1 MGSSLDG
8 QVAVITGAGRGLG
21 RAHAERFAAEG
32 ARVVVNDLDADAA
45 AETVEAISD
54 AGGDVVACT
63 GDCADWEV
71 GRAIVARAVET
82 YGRLDTLVNNAGAL
96 RDRALSQM
104 DADDWDEMV
113 RVHLRGHFVPTR
125 WAASHWRER
134 SKTGEAV
141 AASVVHTS
149 STSGLVGNPGQA
161 NYGSAKAGIAGF
173 SLIVAQELG
182 RYGVRSNCV
191 VPAARTRLTEAV
203 PGLGDMVAPPPDDRF
218 DLWDPAN
225 ASPLVA
231 YLATPACPFTAGTF
245 FVQGGSVRLFEPW
258 RLGDGVEREGQWTVD
273 ELAAAL
279 APLAER

>member
-45 AETVEAISD
+45 VETVAAITD
-54 AGGDVVACT
+54 AGGDAVACA

-71 GRAIVARAVET
+71 GQAIVACAVET
-82 YGRLDTLVNNAGAL
+82 FGRLDTLVNNAGAL

-141 AASVVHTS
+141 SASVVHTS
-149 STSGLVGNPGQA
+149 STSGLLGNPGQA

-231 YLATPACPFTAGTF
+231 YLATQACPFTGGTF

-258 RLGDGVEREGQWTVD
+258 RLGDGVERDGQWTVD

-279 APLAER
+279 APMAER